1 MNKAMK
7 LNLGCGGDLL
17 SGYLNVDLHR
27 PEKSRGGISSDEF
40 EFHIGDVS
48 DLSFIP
54 DASCEE
60 IRAKDIL
67 DHIIYKNL
75 AVVIKEWITKLKP
88 GGILLL
94 LDVPD
99 FQCIFNQYSSDKT
112 YTSWL
117 KLNQW
122 IDRFSYPDEKYRTKN
137 IIDYEYLKLLVEEE
151 RMTETKHWHA
161 EDGNVNIEFTKK

>member
-1 MNKAMK
+1 M
-7 LNLGCGGDLL
+7 
-17 SGYLNVDLHR
+17 SGYLNIDLHK
-27 PEKSRGGISSDEF
+27 PQKSRGGISADEF

-48 DLSFIP
+48 DLSFIS
-54 DASCEE
+54 DESCEE

-75 AVVIKEWITKLKP
+75 AAVIKEWIRKLRP
-88 GGILLL
+88 DGVLLL

-99 FQCIFNQYSSDKT
+99 FQYIFDQYSSDRSHS
-112 YTSWL
+112 SWL

-137 IIDYEYLKLLVEEE
+137 IIDYGYLKLLVEEAGMNE
-151 RMTETKHWHA
+151 AKHWYT
-161 EDGNVNIEFTKK
+161 EDGNVNIEFIKK